1 MADSWEDWEDWEDDE
16 IIVIPTLNESQQKRL
31 EERKLVEESDN
42 ALTKE
47 LFEEDLVYQETDPK
61 PVIVKPII
69 VKPIKSEP
77 KKNIISNK
85 QTNKQKQKEQSK
97 LLKSQKAK
105 KQREEELFGDSEYY
119 DEYEKYY

>member
-1 MADSWEDWEDWEDDE
+1 MADSWEDWEDDE

-85 QTNKQKQKEQSK
+85 QTNKQKQKNSPN
-97 LLKSQKAK
+97 
-105 KQREEELFGDSEYY
+105 Y
-119 DEYEKYY
+119 